1 MNAGRLRAA
10 IIGQAAPH
18 RFLPSPKGG
27 FYRWYHVQHC
37 ADVILVEGLFDL
49 AALWQAGFRNVTCSL
64 GKNQANVVI
73 AYAEFPSTQIGPI
86 PLR

>member
-1 MNAGRLRAA
+1 
-10 IIGQAAPH
+10 
-18 RFLPSPKGG
+18 
-27 FYRWYHVQHC
+27 VQHC